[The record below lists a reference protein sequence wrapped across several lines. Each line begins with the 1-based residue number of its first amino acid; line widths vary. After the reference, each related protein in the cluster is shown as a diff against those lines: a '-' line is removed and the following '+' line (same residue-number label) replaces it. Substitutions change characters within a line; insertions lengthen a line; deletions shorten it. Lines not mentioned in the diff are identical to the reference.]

1 MAHSTSPLRRR
12 LTRTAG
18 LAAAGLVMAGAHA
31 GAASAADGQIRG
43 QDAANAI
50 PNNYIAVL
58 DDDDLAKSKAKQ
70 EIDSLA
76 GEHDAKLKH
85 RYLNSVQGFAAKMS
99 EAEALELS
107 KDPAVAYVEQDRTVK
122 ALATQSPTPSWGLDR
137 IDQRDLPL
145 NNSYTYANT
154 GRASRRTSSTPASG
168 PPTRLRRARG
178 RGAPTPS
185 ATATTATATGTAR
198 TWPARSAAPPTAWPR
213 ASSWWP

>member
-1 MAHSTSPLRRR
+1 MLIQLDQPRTTSISSFRTQKGAMAHSTSPLRRR

-50 PNNYIAVL
+50 PNNYIVVL
-58 DDDDLAKSKAKQ
+58 ADDDQAKSKAKQ

-107 KDPAVAYVEQDRTVK
+107 EDPAVAYVEQDRTGGGAGQPVAH
-122 ALATQSPTPSWGLDR
+122 ALLGL
-137 IDQRDLPL
+137 
-145 NNSYTYANT
+145 
-154 GRASRRTSSTPASG
+154 G
-168 PPTRLRRARG
+168 PHR
-178 RGAPTPS
+178 
-185 ATATTATATGTAR
+185 
-198 TWPARSAAPPTAWPR
+198 PARSAPEQLLQLRQRREGRHGLHHRHRHPDHP
-213 ASSWWP
+213 